1 MKYHVTV
8 YMAIY
13 FLIWILSL
21 HTPLIA
27 VELPQA
33 TVDKESSLEIS
44 PETSSLTD
52 YLAYAALNNPGLE
65 AAFHQ
70 WKAALERIP
79 QARSLPDPRFTYRYF
94 IKEVETRVG
103 PQRQAFEL
111 AQMFPWFGKLDLAGD
126 VAAQAAQAAYHK
138 YEATKRK
145 LFLEVKEAF
154 YEFYYLERSIDVTQE
169 NMQLVQHLEKV
180 VRIRYST
187 ATAQHP
193 DIIKIQVELGK
204 LEDRLKTLQDLKAPM
219 NARLNAALNRP
230 AAAPLDIP
238 TSIAI
243 PPISLDE
250 ATLFERLDQTHPDLL
265 ALNATVT
272 QYNLA
277 TDLAKKDYSPNVT
290 LGMSYVDVDK
300 APYGA
305 NPPDNGQDIVGV
317 MASINIPLWQGR
329 ISAKVRENKLRE
341 LATRKQKLDLTNQF
355 HARLKLALYQ
365 TRDARRKQNLYGD
378 TLLPKAEESLK
389 ATETAFRSSTGTFL
403 DLIDAQRVYLEFQL
417 AYERAIADTGKGLA
431 HVEMLVGELSAKNK
445 EPQDEVYRS
454 DP

>member
-1 MKYHVTV
+1 
-8 YMAIY
+8 
-13 FLIWILSL
+13 
-21 HTPLIA
+21 
-27 VELPQA
+27 
-33 TVDKESSLEIS
+33 
-44 PETSSLTD
+44 
-52 YLAYAALNNPGLE
+52 
-65 AAFHQ
+65 
-70 WKAALERIP
+70 
-79 QARSLPDPRFTYRYF
+79 
-94 IKEVETRVG
+94 
-103 PQRQAFEL
+103 
-111 AQMFPWFGKLDLAGD
+111 